1 VIETTSI
8 NHILIIYLESCT
20 TPFITCD
27 CEIDDEEKLMKTRL
41 CLRSFIVLA
50 IVISSS
56 ITLTSALDAFGQNIA
71 DELYE
76 NKSMTL
82 PQNIRHLVILVPNE
96 AHESQTFGRPT
107 SEDRLIDQPY
117 VPQKTIVS
125 PGTMVIWFNA
135 DVDHDHKITLTNS
148 ASSENVLFDSGIFA
162 FNGASR
168 PVVLNDTGSFN
179 YYEANVN
186 EEDPNFV
193 MNGTITVVAQ
203 QQGLNTAP
211 STITTTTTTPAANS
225 VNSTSVLGNADT
237 AGVLMVPTMDTEKYV
252 QDLKSKGFAIDS
264 THDFEDIRAGD
275 QQTLLVWTTSGIDL
289 DQIISTLQEL
299 TPQLPYS

>member
-1 VIETTSI
+1 
-8 NHILIIYLESCT
+8 
-20 TPFITCD
+20 
-27 CEIDDEEKLMKTRL
+27 MKTRL

-82 PQNIRHLVILVPNE
+82 PQNIRHFVILLPNE

-107 SEDRLIDQPY
+107 SEDRLINQPY
-117 VPQKTIVS
+117 VPQKAIVS

-135 DVDHDHKITLTNS
+135 DVDHDHKITLTNN
-148 ASSENVLFDSGIFA
+148 ASPENVLFDSGIFA

-186 EEDPNFV
+186 EEDLDFV
-193 MNGTITVVAQ
+193 MNGTITVVGQQ
-203 QQGLNTAP
+203 QQGLND
-211 STITTTTTTPAANS
+211 AATNS
-225 VNSTSVLGNADT
+225 VNSTNVLGNADT
-237 AGVLMVPTMDTEKYV
+237 AGVLMVPTMDTGKYV
-252 QDLKSKGFAIDS
+252 QDLRSKGFAIDS
-264 THDFEDIRAGD
+264 THNFEDIRADD

-289 DQIISTLQEL
+289 DQVVSTLQEL

>member
-1 VIETTSI
+1 MIETTSI
-8 NHILIIYLESCT
+8 NNILIYLESCT
-20 TPFITCD
+20 PPFIICNG
-27 CEIDDEEKLMKTRL
+27 EIDDEEMIMKTRL
-41 CLRSFIVLA
+41 CLRSFTVLT
-50 IVISSS
+50 IVISS

-76 NKSMTL
+76 NKSITL
-82 PQNIRHLVILVPNE
+82 PQNIRHFVILLPNE

-107 SEDRLIDQPY
+107 SEDRLINQPY
-117 VPQKTIVS
+117 VPQKAIVS
-125 PGTMVIWFNA
+125 PGTMVIWFNG
-135 DVDHDHKITLTNS
+135 DVDHDHKVTLTNN

-186 EEDPNFV
+186 EEDPEFV

-203 QQGLNTAP
+203 QQGLNAAP
-211 STITTTTTTPAANS
+211 STITTTTTPAANS
-225 VNSTSVLGNADT
+225 GVNSTSVLGNADT

-264 THDFEDIRAGD
+264 THNFEDIRAGD

-289 DQIISTLQEL
+289 DQLISTLQEL

>member
-1 VIETTSI
+1 MIETTSI

-20 TPFITCD
+20 TSFITCNG
-27 CEIDDEEKLMKTRL
+27 EIDDEEKIMKTRL
-41 CLRSFIVLA
+41 CLRSFTVLV
-50 IVISSS
+50 IVIISV
-56 ITLTSALDAFGQNIA
+56 TLTSALDAFGQNIA
-71 DELYE
+71 TDLYE

-82 PQNIRHLVILVPNE
+82 PPNIKHLVILLPNE

-107 SEDRLIDQPY
+107 SEDRLINQPY
-117 VPQKTIVS
+117 VPQKAIVS
-125 PGTMVIWFNA
+125 PGTMVIWFNG

-148 ASSENVLFDSGIFA
+148 ASPENVLFDSGNFA

-168 PVVLNDTGSFN
+168 PVVFNDTGSFN

-186 EEDPNFV
+186 EEDLDFV

-203 QQGLNTAP
+203 QQGLNAP
-211 STITTTTTTPAANS
+211 STITTTTPAANS
-225 VNSTSVLGNADT
+225 SVNSISILDNADT
-237 AGVLMVPTMDTEKYV
+237 AGVLMVPTMDTEKYI
-252 QDLKSKGFAIDS
+252 QDLRTKGFAIDG
-264 THDFEDIRAGD
+264 THNFEDIRAGD

-289 DQIISTLQEL
+289 NQVISALQEL

>member
-1 VIETTSI
+1 
-8 NHILIIYLESCT
+8 
-20 TPFITCD
+20 
-27 CEIDDEEKLMKTRL
+27 MKTRL
-41 CLRSFIVLA
+41 CLRSFTVLA
-50 IVISSS
+50 IVISS

-71 DELYE
+71 TDLYE

-82 PQNIRHLVILVPNE
+82 PPNIRHFVILLPNE

-107 SEDRLIDQPY
+107 SEDRLINQPY
-117 VPQKTIVS
+117 VPQKAIVS
-125 PGTMVIWFNA
+125 PGTMVIWFNG

-148 ASSENVLFDSGIFA
+148 ASQENVLFDSGIFA
-162 FNGASR
+162 PNEASR

-186 EEDPNFV
+186 EEDVDFV

-203 QQGLNTAP
+203 QQGLDAAP
-211 STITTTTTTPAANS
+211 STITTTTTTTPSANS
-225 VNSTSVLGNADT
+225 GVNSASVLGSADT

-252 QDLKSKGFAIDS
+252 QDLRTKGFAIDS
-264 THDFEDIRAGD
+264 THNFEDIRAGD

-289 DQIISTLQEL
+289 DQVISTLQEL